1 MYVYTPGI
9 QWVIEDVEMGTCY
22 GHCFIDPPNCRIS
35 CACIE

>member
-22 GHCFIDPPNCRIS
+22 GHCFIDPPTVGYHVH
-35 CACIE
+35 A